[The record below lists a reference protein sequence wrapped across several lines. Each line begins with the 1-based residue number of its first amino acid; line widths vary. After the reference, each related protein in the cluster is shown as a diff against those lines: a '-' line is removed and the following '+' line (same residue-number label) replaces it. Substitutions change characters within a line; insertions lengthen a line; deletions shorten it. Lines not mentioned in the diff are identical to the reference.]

1 MSTRADAL
9 MYSGRCPADMDS
21 VGFRIFVYASLSVLA
36 CLVVGGIAEGLQG
49 TCDPND
55 PEVTECD
62 LEGVAFILGA
72 MATALCC
79 VVAAVVS
86 EVVLAVRR
94 GGRLRRGPGP
104 DGR

>member
-1 MSTRADAL
+1 
-9 MYSGRCPADMDS
+9 MDS

-36 CLVVGGIAEGLQG
+36 CLVFGSIAEGLEG

-62 LEGVAFILGA
+62 LEGVAFVFGA
-72 MATALCC
+72 LAAALCC

-94 GGRLRRGPGP
+94 AGRSRRARPPG
-104 DGR
+104 RT